1 MEAIKKQKKPAKYVI
16 RNGVDASCDFS
27 VVSYPFPQVMI
38 QDEGETVIDVKTG
51 LFVRAFSN
59 VDAALAA
66 SKKLNDALNGAK
78 KDNET
83 RGRKKGVSGR

>member
-1 MEAIKKQKKPAKYVI
+1 
-16 RNGVDASCDFS
+16 
-27 VVSYPFPQVMI
+27 MI
-38 QDEGETVIDVKTG
+38 DMKTG

-59 VDAALAA
+59 VDAAIAA

-78 KDNET
+78 QDNET